1 MHTKYPRAYTATRHN
16 ADTHTQTH
24 AGAPVHHT
32 TPHYT
37 QYRSRPHRAKTH
49 ATHTHTLTHTGC
61 TEKKAGVTVEGIN

>member
-16 ADTHTQTH
+16 GDTHTQTH

-37 QYRSRPHRAKTH
+37 QYRSRPHHAKTH
-49 ATHTHTLTHTGC
+49 ATHTHTHGVHR
-61 TEKKAGVTVEGIN
+61 KKAWVTVGGIN